1 MFKLPHPNQS
11 ITNSV
16 FDLRANHNY
25 YVYLELLP
33 QVEFPNNETTGQ
45 KTHRVNEAIRNYDF
59 VTGLFRDH
67 ELNGIINAQTNAL
80 CRRQTRL
87 LRRMDI
93 SLDRINALEP
103 TIRSS
108 CHNAAVTTNDIVFYN
123 QRVNYIHDLVISADF
138 NNAVEA
144 FNAIVNH

>member
-1 MFKLPHPNQS
+1 MFKFPHPNRS

-16 FDLRANHNY
+16 FDLRVNHNY
-25 YVYLELLP
+25 YNYLELLP
-33 QVEFPNNETTGQ
+33 LVEFPDNETIDQ
-45 KTHRVNEAIRNYDF
+45 KKHRVNEAIQYYDF

-67 ELNGIINAQTNAL
+67 DLNAIINAQTNVL
-80 CRRQTRL
+80 CRRQTQL

-108 CHNAAVTTNDIVFYN
+108 CRDTVVTVNDLVFYN

-144 FNAIVNH
+144 FNAIVNP